1 MINDQLLAKYK
12 EHNVDEK
19 TFSYPATSEKFPGK
33 VSFIINPQVVETEG
47 HFPIA
52 SKFLTEDILKKYEE
66 VFIKALDNIGISN
79 SESDH
84 NLEKRLYPYQ
94 PELSVR
100 RAKIEAQF
108 SVEDYDKFVEN
119 WDKVKQYIINDGTII
134 KAYDD
139 IWNKNIAENGIDAI
153 TGHHGILYGCFNM
166 YDVRMIPAPEYVEN
180 QYGDYHMETFR
191 ISPGIYNELIDKGV
205 FKDEKYPEDIND
217 FVIEKPGHSGIC
229 SHRDKETGEYVN
241 DTIDTVLYEHILTI
255 IEGSDGTQI
264 VHNAKYVDN
273 LDEGSEEA
281 GSIYKGTVYDPEEAK
296 EIINIMHEFKENN
309 IHLGMVSPTEEDKKA
324 VRDFLDKTLDKET
337 ESDRECI

>member
-1 MINDQLLAKYK
+1 MTNEQLLTKYK
-12 EHNVDEK
+12 EHKVDEK
-19 TFSYPATSEKFPGK
+19 TFGYPTALENGK
-33 VSFIINPQVVETEG
+33 VSFMINPQVVETEG

-52 SKFLTEDILKKYEE
+52 SKFLTEDIFKKYEE
-66 VFIKALDNIGISN
+66 VLIKALDNIGISN

-134 KAYDD
+134 KAYDE
-139 IWNKNIAENGIDAI
+139 IWNKNIAENGIKAI
-153 TGHHGILYGCFNM
+153 TNHLNIFYSCFNM
-166 YDVRMIPAPEYVEN
+166 YDVRFLNDPEYVEN

-205 FKDEKYPEDIND
+205 FKDKKYEEDIND
-217 FVIEKPGHSGIC
+217 FYKEKPVSI
-229 SHRDKETGEYVN
+229 DNTE
-241 DTIDTVLYEHILTI
+241 IDTTETEIHEQILTI

-264 VHNAKYVDN
+264 VNNTGYFDDLEAGDY
-273 LDEGSEEA
+273 A
-281 GSIYKGTVYDPEEAK
+281 GSIFKETVYDSEESK

-324 VRDFLDKTLDKET
+324 VRDFLDKTLDKED
-337 ESDRECI
+337 EKER